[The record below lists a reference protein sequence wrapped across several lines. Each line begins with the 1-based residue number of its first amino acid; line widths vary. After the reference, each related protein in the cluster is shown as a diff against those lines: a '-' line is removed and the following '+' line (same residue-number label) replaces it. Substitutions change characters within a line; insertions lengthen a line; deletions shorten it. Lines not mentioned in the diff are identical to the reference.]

1 MDFDRDWTQFAM
13 DAEIETYGLAR
24 IAKAH
29 NDLRAEVARLERENL
44 HWGLWAESIGCTTD
58 DDGNWVDQ
66 NGEYI
71 PKVKGE

>member
-1 MDFDRDWTQFAM
+1 MTNCVCGFNPP
-13 DAEIETYGLAR
+13 
-24 IAKAH
+24 
-29 NDLRAEVARLERENL
+29 NDPNPDCERCQLVAEVARVERENL